1 MKAPY
6 YCIGKYIIVLNHT
19 DPVSKLVGVLDGLRD
34 KAAFRKVYPFIS
46 TYSLGRYIGVRRIS
60 TQNGGDQWIA
70 GLPTLKCGTFKG
82 GIIAYG
88 LTVMRL
94 SSFLKDMMVTWQVDD
109 WRVLPTRWWKN
120 FELD

>member
-60 TQNGGDQWIA
+60 TQNGGDQ
-70 GLPTLKCGTFKG
+70 
-82 GIIAYG
+82 
-88 LTVMRL
+88 
-94 SSFLKDMMVTWQVDD
+94 
-109 WRVLPTRWWKN
+109 
-120 FELD
+120 